1 MLETTESKEAQSHTE
16 REPPEDYFHIRA
28 SKKPYIP
35 QRRASL
41 VGQKGRDVLMT
52 GLLACF

>member
-1 MLETTESKEAQSHTE
+1 MLETMESKEAQSHTE